1 MRLEIVI
8 PTYNRPECIKEYM
21 EHLEKFYG
29 KYDFGVYVVDSSPNL
44 ATAMIIKKYKFVRY
58 EKIDSSINVDEKTI
72 YCLKKSIGEFV
83 FLCGDGYALN
93 VDRIF
98 QTIKFDNSTD
108 IYAIY
113 DDRWSKKRTKYV
125 YHLNK
130 FFYND
135 KIQFFIDHF
144 GMLTLYGG
152 SIINKRLVEK
162 INMEY
167 VVKKYAGH
175 NFIYPCTLAEYSNGK
190 FEVAISNY
198 LEIINKKKYPGWIVN
213 KEAVRVWAESFCHS
227 VDCLLGIVTKK
238 DIRKIIKNNFKQNDF
253 FSVKGLI
260 WLRTTDNYSL
270 RILIKYKKYLN
281 RVLCCNRFFA
291 FLIAIFPKK
300 IFIKLRKIYQ
310 TIKGVEIK

>member
-29 KYDFGVYVVDSSPNL
+29 KYDFGVYVVDSSPDL

-113 DDRWSKKRTKYV
+113 DDRWSKKE
-125 YHLNK
+125 LNT
-130 FFYND
+130 YIILIN
-135 KIQFFIDHF
+135 FFIMIKF
-144 GMLTLYGG
+144 SFLL
-152 SIINKRLVEK
+152 IILV
-162 INMEY
+162 
-167 VVKKYAGH
+167 
-175 NFIYPCTLAEYSNGK
+175 C
-190 FEVAISNY
+190 
-198 LEIINKKKYPGWIVN
+198 
-213 KEAVRVWAESFCHS
+213 
-227 VDCLLGIVTKK
+227 
-238 DIRKIIKNNFKQNDF
+238 
-253 FSVKGLI
+253 
-260 WLRTTDNYSL
+260 
-270 RILIKYKKYLN
+270 
-281 RVLCCNRFFA
+281 
-291 FLIAIFPKK
+291 
-300 IFIKLRKIYQ
+300 
-310 TIKGVEIK
+310 